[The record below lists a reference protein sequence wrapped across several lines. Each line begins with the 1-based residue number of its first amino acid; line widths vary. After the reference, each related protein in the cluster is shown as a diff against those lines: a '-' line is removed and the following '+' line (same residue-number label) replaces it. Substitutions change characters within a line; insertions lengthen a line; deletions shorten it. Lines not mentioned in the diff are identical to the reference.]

1 MFTHVRVALGHYP
14 TGRNHDTIPNPVLSH
29 PSSRYRHLVTFNR
42 RGRSGC
48 GGVAS
53 DAGLFRHREKSG
65 GPTFV
70 SLPVAL
76 AGEHRKADQEHEPQ
90 AVAIEGVFYAKNV
103 KTMLILSHARGAI
116 IAQCARMGIPVYEY
130 EPRRVKLAVVGTGGA
145 QKEQVQKMV
154 KTLLNLPEVPQN
166 DAADALA
173 LAITHL
179 HNRSP
184 LAALSASPI

>member
-1 MFTHVRVALGHYP
+1 MRVGMGRQSVIKQAATMLLSQNSYSPVRVLGIDTSLRS
-14 TGRNHDTIPNPVLSH
+14 TGVGILDAAGSRLVPVYFGTVKNPAGRPLSAC
-29 PSSRYRHLVTFNR
+29 LLNLQ
-42 RGRSGC
+42 
-48 GGVAS
+48 
-53 DAGLFRHREKSG
+53 DDIEK
-65 GPTFV
+65 
-70 SLPVAL
+70 LI
-76 AGEHRKADQEHEPQ
+76 REHEPQ
-90 AVAIEGVFYAKNV
+90 AVAIEGIFYAKNV

-130 EPRRVKLAVVGTGGA
+130 EPRRVKLAVAGTGGA

-184 LAALSASPI
+184 LAALAATPV